1 MKKFE
6 KIFLYTALAILFFY
20 VFLVDGNVESQVAIQ
35 EKVIAKNIIVVDD
48 EGNEVLQISSIDKGG
63 RIIIN
68 DKDGSEVIVM
78 RAGDEGGGIIATLT
92 SDGVLGTLMCSEDL
106 YGGTI
111 GVYNNKLCHR
121 VRIGQTENGHGGIW
135 VYDRYGEYP
144 AFYGHK
150 R

>member
-1 MKKFE
+1 MKAFE
-6 KIFLYTALAILFFY
+6 RIFLYTALAILFFY

-35 EKVIAKNIIVVDD
+35 EKIIAKNIIVVDD

-78 RAGDEGGGIIATLT
+78 RASDEGGGMVATLT
-92 SDGVLGTLMCSEDL
+92 RDGVGGTIIYSEDL
-106 YGGTI
+106 YGGAI
-111 GVYNNKLCHR
+111 IVYNNNWCER
-121 VRIGQTENGHGGIW
+121 VKIGQTENGHGGIW
-135 VYDRYGEYP
+135 VYDRYGEFP
-144 AFYGHK
+144 AFYGHE

>member
-1 MKKFE
+1 MKAFE
-6 KIFLYTALAILFFY
+6 RIFLYTALAILFFY

-35 EKVIAKNIIVVDD
+35 EKIVAKNIIVVDD
-48 EGNEVLQISSIDKGG
+48 EENEVLQISSIDEGG

-78 RAGDEGGGIIATLT
+78 RASDEGGGIVATLAR
-92 SDGVLGTLMCSEDL
+92 DGASGTLMYSEDL
-106 YGGTI
+106 SGGKI
-111 GVYNNKLCHR
+111 LVYNNNWCER
-121 VRIGQTENGHGGIW
+121 VKIGQTENGHGGIW